1 MGCRMEKFIPIVN
14 RKECCKVW
22 LDDVVYIENESRRV
36 KIVTDEKE
44 FYLYAKVSDLSPY
57 FDSDERFYPCMKGMV
72 VNFDRVSSMKDQIIY
87 FRNGMQYMLGRT
99 NYLKTKQTFVN
110 YMTAKKFD

>member
-22 LDDVVYIENESRRV
+22 LDDVVYIENEGRRV
-36 KIVTDEKE
+36 KIVT
-44 FYLYAKVSDLSPY
+44 DLSPY

>member
-1 MGCRMEKFIPIVN
+1 M
-14 RKECCKVW
+14 
-22 LDDVVYIENESRRV
+22 

-99 NYLKTKQTFVN
+99 NYLKTKQRDPLPVRSSGRRWSRPIRVTPERTTSICPSGCSSLNEVSDR
-110 YMTAKKFD
+110 YQVS

>member
-1 MGCRMEKFIPIVN
+1 MGKSGFDFI
-14 RKECCKVW
+14 
-22 LDDVVYIENESRRV
+22 
-36 KIVTDEKE
+36 
-44 FYLYAKVSDLSPY
+44 
-57 FDSDERFYPCMKGMV
+57 MKGMV

>member
-1 MGCRMEKFIPIVN
+1 MEKFIPIVN

-22 LDDVVYIENESRRV
+22 LDDVVYIENEGRRV

-72 VNFDRVSSMKDQIIY
+72 VKCITRKKQRRSQK
-87 FRNGMQYMLGRT
+87 NGLRML
-99 NYLKTKQTFVN
+99 VN
-110 YMTAKKFD
+110 RF

>member
-1 MGCRMEKFIPIVN
+1 
-14 RKECCKVW
+14 
-22 LDDVVYIENESRRV
+22 
-36 KIVTDEKE
+36 
-44 FYLYAKVSDLSPY
+44 
-57 FDSDERFYPCMKGMV
+57 MKGMV

>member
-1 MGCRMEKFIPIVN
+1 MERAGK
-14 RKECCKVW
+14 RK
-22 LDDVVYIENESRRV
+22 NEV
-36 KIVTDEKE
+36 PYGEIYTDEKE